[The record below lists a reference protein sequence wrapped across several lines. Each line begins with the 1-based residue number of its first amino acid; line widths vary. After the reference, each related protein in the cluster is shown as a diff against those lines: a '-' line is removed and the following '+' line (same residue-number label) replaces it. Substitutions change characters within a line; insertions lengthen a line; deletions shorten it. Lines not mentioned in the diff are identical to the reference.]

1 MLLDMRFDTTK
12 LEDTPVLYTAIPG
25 DPEEIHVAARRAWE
39 ELSGVVELD
48 GRQTYGYWHPPE
60 LEYRACSSLAEGDV
74 PAALGLQETVLPGG
88 WYRRAS
94 LDGDDAYAR
103 IGPTFDELAR
113 DANVDRS
120 RPFLELYRG
129 HNEVDVLV
137 PVEPN

>member
-1 MLLDMRFDTTK
+1 MRFDTTK
-12 LEDTPVLYTAIPG
+12 LDDTPVLYHAIPG
-25 DPEEIHVAARRAWE
+25 EPDEIHVAAQRAWM
-39 ELSGVVELD
+39 ELAEVVELP

-60 LEYRACSSLAEGDV
+60 LEYRACSSLEDGDD
-74 PAALGLQETVLPGG
+74 PTALGLGETVLPGG

-103 IGPTFDELAR
+103 IGPTIDELAE

-120 RPFLELYRG
+120 RPILELYRG

>member
-1 MLLDMRFDTTK
+1 MRFDTTK
-12 LEDTPVLYTAIPG
+12 LEDVQVLYKAIEG
-25 DPEEIHVAARRAWE
+25 DPEKIHVAAQRAWM
-39 ELSGVVELD
+39 ELAQAVELE
-48 GRQTYGYWHPPE
+48 GRGTYGYWHPPD
-60 LEYRACSSLAEGDV
+60 LEYRACSSVKEGDD
-74 PAALGLQETVLPGG
+74 PEALGLGETVLPGG

-103 IGPTFDELAR
+103 IGPTFDELSQ

-120 RPFLELYRG
+120 RPFLELYTG